1 MNKGEIIYAIYKGDK
16 FIDLVRMVRD
26 ELPDTDIQIDFD
38 DSIIEDKQTERACD
52 RQDVAI
58 GAMQLWEY
66 RAKWYAEPKE
76 TAKAMVQMD
85 DRDVIE

>member
-1 MNKGEIIYAIYKGDK
+1 MLYYKKTQAIEENMRIKD
-16 FIDLVRMVRD
+16 
-26 ELPDTDIQIDFD
+26 
-38 DSIIEDKQTERACD
+38 
-52 RQDVAI
+52 AI

-66 RAKWYAEPKE
+66 RAKWYAEPEE